1 MDIKRALMVD
11 ASADTMIFDG
21 VVCGVI
27 ATIVVLVSTIYE
39 LAIATVFSAIVCF
52 ALAMMIFYA
61 FGRKGRLVDHTQ
73 FWRRGLTILIVT
85 GIVTAYQLV

>member
-21 VVCGVI
+21 VVCGII
-27 ATIVVLVSTIYE
+27 ATIVVIVSVVYE
-39 LAIATVFSAIVCF
+39 SVIATVLSAIVCLG
-52 ALAMMIFYA
+52 LAMTIFYA
-61 FGRKGRLVDHTQ
+61 FGRKGRLFDHTQ

-85 GIVTAYQLV
+85 GIATAYQLV